1 MKKIPF
7 ILFILLLLLQLPN
20 LQAQQGKVTLEDIW
34 MRYRYLPDFAP
45 VFRWMNDDN
54 YYSTLVQRGQLAI
67 VQNSIL
73 DGKAEVL
80 IDLAKL
86 DFGEGFGAQD
96 VSEYSFNSDESKV
109 LLVGKSEAIYRRS
122 SKEVCYVYDRESKK
136 LDLLHEGK
144 LISNASF
151 SPDASK
157 IAYTY
162 DNNLFYQELNTGKH
176 TQITFD
182 GSWNSIIN
190 GSTDWVYEEEL
201 SLVKAFEW
209 APDNRHIAF
218 LRFDE
223 SKVREFSMAMYGDL
237 YPEQYTFKYPKAGEA
252 NSEVSVHIF
261 SLESGKST
269 LADVGTDTDQY
280 IARMRWTEDGQLAL
294 MRLNRLQ
301 NSLDVLLV
309 DASTGKSHVLLN
321 EKNDTYQEVQVYHQ
335 SHADRWTFL
344 KNTQDFLWTSDR
356 SGYNHIYMFGRDGK
370 MKSQITT
377 GDFDVMDIVA
387 VDEENESIYF
397 VSSEKSP
404 LERHLYTI
412 GFNGKKKKCLTE
424 EKGTHQI
431 TFSSARNYFVDAYS
445 SAADPG
451 RTVLRNNKGKEV
463 KEIANNERLRKQMEN
478 LAIKA
483 PEFFKFKTSENVS
496 LNGWMIKPADFD
508 ASKKYPVLM
517 FCYGG
522 PASQTVTDEWG
533 SGRPFNYFWYQM
545 LAQQGYIIVSVDNR
559 GTGARGSEFLKST
572 YADLGRL
579 ETIDQIEA
587 GKYLQKQNYV
597 DAGRIGIW
605 GWSYGGYLTS
615 LCMTKGDGL
624 FKAGI
629 AVAPVT
635 NWRFYDTIYTER
647 FLKRPQE
654 NAAGYDQ
661 NSPINFA
668 KDLQG
673 EYLLVH
679 GTADDNVHYQNS
691 IEWVNALVNANKQFD
706 MFFYPN
712 KNHGIFG
719 GVTRYHLYKKMTDF
733 ITENL

>member
-1 MKKIPF
+1 MKRINF
-7 ILFILLLLLQLPN
+7 LFITFLILISQSLF
-20 LQAQQGKVTLEDIW
+20 AQQGKVTLEDIW
-34 MRYRYLPDFAP
+34 VNYRYLPDFTP
-45 VFRWMNDDN
+45 GFRWMNDDQ
-54 YYSTLVQRGQLAI
+54 YYSTLNQRGKIAI
-67 VQNSIL
+67 LQNSIL
-73 DGKAEVL
+73 DGEITPIVSL
-80 IDLAKL
+80 NGLE
-86 DFGEGFGAQD
+86 FGDGFSAND
-96 VSEYSFNSDESKV
+96 ISDYDFNSDESKV
-109 LLVGKSEAIYRRS
+109 LLKGKSEAIYRRS
-122 SKEVCYVYDRESKK
+122 SKEVCFVYDRDSKK
-136 LDLLHEGK
+136 ITSLHDGEQIG
-144 LISNASF
+144 NATF

-157 IAYTY
+157 IAYTF
-162 DNNLFYQELNTGKH
+162 DNNLYYQDLNSGKRV
-176 TQITFD
+176 QITFD
-182 GSWNSIIN
+182 GSWNHIIN

-209 APDNRHIAF
+209 APDNQKIAF
-218 LRFDE
+218 YRFDE
-223 SKVREFSMAMYGDL
+223 NKVREFSMAMYGEL
-237 YPEQYTFKYPKAGEA
+237 YPEQYTFKYPKAGED
-252 NSEVSVHIF
+252 NSLVTIHIF
-261 SLESGKST
+261 DLANGKT
-269 LADVGTDTDQY
+269 LPTNIGPETDQY
-280 IARMRWTEDGQLAL
+280 IARMRWTGDGQLAL

-301 NSLDVLLV
+301 NQLDVLMV
-309 DASTGKSHVLLN
+309 NPATGQSSVLLN

-335 SHADRWTFL
+335 SDADRWIFL
-344 KNTQDFLWTSDR
+344 KNNESFIWTSDR
-356 SGYNHIYMFGRDGK
+356 SGYNHIYMFGRDGE
-370 MKSQITT
+370 MKSQITK
-377 GDFDVMDIVA
+377 GDFDVVDIAA
-387 VDEENESIYF
+387 VDEENEIIYF

-404 LERHLYTI
+404 LERHLYSI

-424 EKGTHQI
+424 EKGTHAI
-431 TFSSARNYFVDAYS
+431 TFSSGNNYYLDAFS

-451 RTVLRNNKGKEV
+451 RTVLRDAKGKEI
-463 KEIANNERLRKQMEN
+463 KELANNSRLRKQMET

-559 GTGARGSEFLKST
+559 GTAARGAEFLKST

-579 ETIDQIEA
+579 ETVDQIEA
-587 GKYLQKQNYV
+587 AKYLQKQAYV
-597 DAGRIGIW
+597 DAGRVGIW

-615 LCMTKGDGL
+615 LCMTKGNGL

-647 FLKRPQE
+647 YLKRPQE
-654 NAAGYDQ
+654 NAKGYDE

-673 EYLLVH
+673 EYLLIH

-691 IEWVNALVNANKQFD
+691 LEWVSALVNANKQFD

-719 GVTRYHLYKKMTDF
+719 GITRYHLYRKMTDF
-733 ITENL
+733 VMENL